1 MCEIFLKLKA
11 VGLTNGTSFDFPI
24 TQSKLGEATG
34 LSTVHVNRSV
44 QSLRANGLIVL
55 QRGRCTISDLERLK
69 EAAMFDPT
77 YLHVRGEQAEAA

>member
-1 MCEIFLKLKA
+1 
-11 VGLTNGTSFDFPI
+11 
-24 TQSKLGEATG
+24 
-34 LSTVHVNRSV
+34 
-44 QSLRANGLIVL
+44 LRANGLIVL